1 MNEKLLTLSYCNRNE
16 FTCSN
21 GKCVNINQRC
31 DGLTQCIDGSDEQD
45 CRLVVPSVGYNKFL
59 VPPPLKTNN
68 QLRLNISYDFK
79 MILYIDE
86 EQNFM
91 RVNFNLQKEWYN
103 SFLTFQNLKQLTDN
117 LIYSDDRNMIWIPWI
132 ETINLE
138 HEKKCKKTEEAE
150 KLKIV
155 RNGNQSFLYNSLS
168 INQNAFLF
176 DVKLTI

>member
-1 MNEKLLTLSYCNRNE
+1 MDTKS
-16 FTCSN
+16 
-21 GKCVNINQRC
+21 
-31 DGLTQCIDGSDEQD
+31 
-45 CRLVVPSVGYNKFL
+45 PSVHKEVIGYNKFL